1 MNKAIKK
8 IELDLG
14 GKTISLTPEQAKN
27 LKDALDDLFGKEIVR
42 IIEHDSYPLP
52 VPYPVPYPVYP
63 RPVPIPI
70 YPRWEYQPY
79 YYRDSLTACDGNTD
93 RHLCGTDYS
102 AGNYSFDNDTLRL
115 TG

>member
-14 GKTISLTPEQAKN
+14 GKTVSLTPAQAKN
-27 LKDALDDLFGKEIVR
+27 LKEALDDLFGKEIIKVIKKEIQR
-42 IIEHDSYPLP
+42 EYIPYPE
-52 VPYPVPYPVYP
+52 PYPV
-63 RPVPIPI
+63 RPL
-70 YPRWEYQPY
+70 RPY
-79 YYRDSLTACDGNTD
+79 YWEWRPEPYRFGTSTNTGM
-93 RHLCGTDYS
+93 LVSGTTCE